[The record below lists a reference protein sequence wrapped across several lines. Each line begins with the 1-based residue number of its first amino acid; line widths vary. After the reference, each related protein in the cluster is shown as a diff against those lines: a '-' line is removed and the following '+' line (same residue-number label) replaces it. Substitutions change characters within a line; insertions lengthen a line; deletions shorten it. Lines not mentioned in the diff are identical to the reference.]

1 MNIFVVDTDP
11 VESARSL
18 FDKHIVKMPLESAQ
32 LLSTNHRVLD
42 GRETRTPKNRRTY
55 VFDDDRESILYK
67 ATMMNHPCTVWTRTT
82 LGNYK
87 WLCAHGLE
95 LCLEYTRRY
104 KKIHASQK
112 VIQWCIDN
120 EPTNI
125 VKSSEVTKFALAM
138 PEEYKEDNIIN
149 SYRKYYFFAKKNIA
163 SWKYSKIPSWFL
175 KFSSTISDKTI
186 INNPRGNHAP
196 ISVPMQE
203 VQSLL

>member
-32 LLSTNHRVLD
+32 MLSTNHRILD
-42 GRETRTPKNRRTY
+42 GIETKTPKNRKTY
-55 VFDDDRESILYK
+55 VFEDQREDILYK
-67 ATMMNHPCTVWTRTT
+67 ATMMNHPCTVWSRTT
-82 LGNYK
+82 LGNYR

-104 KKIHASQK
+104 KKVHASQK

-120 EPTNI
+120 EPKKI
-125 VKSSEVTKFALAM
+125 PRSEEITRFALAM
-138 PEEYKEDNIIN
+138 PDEYKERNVIN
-149 SYRKYYFFAKKNIA
+149 SYRKYYFFAKKSIA

-175 KFSSTISDKTI
+175 NFSLQNSNEIL
-186 INNPRGNHAP
+186 INNPRGNNAP
-196 ISVPMQE
+196 ISIPV
-203 VQSLL
+203 